1 MQDHSRALFSNQP
14 VSGTRIR
21 KREKYRTE
29 AIWPIIMYGCS
40 TGIPPI
46 QVRIATLAISVQNKN
61 CVRGRKVR
69 LRCFDVWRIGTTM
82 STRMEAS
89 SAKTPPNLLGMER
102 RMA

>member
-14 VSGTRIR
+14 VTGMRIK
-21 KREKYRTE
+21 KREKYKTE
-29 AIWPIIMYGCS
+29 AIWPMIMYGCS

-46 QVRIATLAISVQNKN
+46 HVRIATFAISVQNRN
-61 CVRGRKVR
+61 CVSGRNVR
-69 LRCFDVWRIGTTM
+69 LRCFEVWRIGTTM

-89 SAKTPPNLLGMER
+89 NARTPPNLLGIER